1 MPLQAS
7 TSPRR
12 RPCPRA
18 VFRYQ
23 SGRATA
29 PAGGLTG
36 GRRAAGQ
43 ARLRACVLD
52 AFERPE
58 RYRALGL
65 QPPRG
70 VLLHGPPGTGKSA
83 LALAL
88 ALKIAPLA
96 NFIPA
101 QVPPPTVAPTH
112 VPTVHSSPPRS
123 LQPPPRGRPERAPRA
138 APGGQPS
145 ALHHGGP
152 GPVAP
157 GGGRG
162 AGA

>member
-83 LALAL
+83 LAVAL

-101 QVPPPTVAPTH
+101 QVPAAPA
-112 VPTVHSSPPRS
+112 PRC
-123 LQPPPRGRPERAPRA
+123 PKRVPRA